1 MTDPSTGRAIVK
13 AVRALLRLVSSLPEL
28 LTISQLYAMRDHLRE
43 TTQIVDRQ
51 ISAAETSKNVR

>member
-1 MTDPSTGRAIVK
+1 MTDPSTGHAIVK
-13 AVRALLRLVSSLPEL
+13 AVRASLRLVSSSPEL